1 MAITQWHLHN
11 GNNAFKGK
19 NAYYYAHASTGT
31 GPKWDGDPTP
41 RLLETKTKKMA
52 APAVGGGGEGGGGE
66 GGGDV
71 VLGPVEKKIAKFA
84 WGDEEGKVR
93 KEDDGGDNGAM
104 TTWMTIVTDGDD
116 YDDVNAK

>member
-52 APAVGGGGEGGGGE
+52 APAVGGGGGGGE

-116 YDDVNAK
+116 YDDVNAKW